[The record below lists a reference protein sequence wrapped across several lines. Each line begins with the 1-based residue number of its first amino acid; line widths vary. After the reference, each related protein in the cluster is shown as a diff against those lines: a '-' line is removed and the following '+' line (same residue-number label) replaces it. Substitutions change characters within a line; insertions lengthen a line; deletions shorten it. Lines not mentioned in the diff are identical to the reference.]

1 MRYST
6 GATRALAGKD
16 THARGAVQKFDK
28 RPSTCVWPH
37 PSRCPSCCGV
47 EKQLQRGI
55 VDSVC
60 AYQVVVVDLPESNVV
75 VPLAVAGDG
84 PTSRSSLLSRQ
95 DMTFIEAAEMLLSSH
110 HTEAEGWQRDDEM
123 CEPI

>member
-1 MRYST
+1 MR
-6 GATRALAGKD
+6 GTRWGKRYTD
-16 THARGAVQKFDK
+16 RHARTRQA
-28 RPSTCVWPH
+28 PIHVWPH

-60 AYQVVVVDLPESNVV
+60 AYQVVVVDLPAESNVV
-75 VPLAVAGDG
+75 VPLAVALADDR